1 MTEQAPFAAVKIIE
15 SIRQSFIMLTAI
27 GGSMTLAVA
36 ISHGVEYAF
45 GLVNAVLIR

>member
-1 MTEQAPFAAVKIIE
+1 MSEQTSLRPLGIIE
-15 SIRQSFIMLTAI
+15 SLRQSLIIMTAI

-45 GLVNAVLIR
+45 GLVSAALIW

>member
-1 MTEQAPFAAVKIIE
+1 MNEQTSFAVPGIKE
-15 SIRQSFIMLTAI
+15 SLRQSLIMMTAI

-45 GLVNAVLIR
+45 GLVSDVLIK

>member
-1 MTEQAPFAAVKIIE
+1 MSEQAPFGTPGIIE
-15 SIRQSFIMLTAI
+15 SIRQSLIMMTAI

-45 GLVNAVLIR
+45 GLVSAVLIW